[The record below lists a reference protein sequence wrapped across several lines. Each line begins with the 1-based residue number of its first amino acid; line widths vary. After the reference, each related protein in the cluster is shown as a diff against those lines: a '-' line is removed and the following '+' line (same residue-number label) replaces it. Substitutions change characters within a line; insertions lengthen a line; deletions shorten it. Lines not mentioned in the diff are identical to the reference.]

1 MKFGI
6 MFASVGA
13 FASAE
18 GAATIAT
25 AADEMGLES
34 IWSVEHVVIPDGYQ
48 SRYPYN
54 ESGRLPLA
62 EGADIP
68 DPLIW
73 LAYVAGVTRRIRLA
87 TGILIV
93 PQRNPLI
100 LAKECASLDRL
111 SGGRF
116 ELGIGVGWL
125 AEEFAALGVPF
136 AERGSRADEHL
147 AALRALW
154 ADEVASFHG
163 RHVDF
168 TDAVSLPHPVQAPG
182 PPILIGGDGDGPL
195 RRVARYGDGWYPWNV
210 TPAEL
215 EQGLLRLDEQLAAYA
230 FVDGRTRSRD
240 DVTIQVGLRFRRS
253 LDELAE
259 LIAAYAALG
268 ASRVVI
274 AVPISASAYETRLG
288 EVAAALGVAPA

>member
-1 MKFGI
+1 VKFGI

-13 FASAE
+13 FAGAE
-18 GAATIAT
+18 GAAAIAT

-62 EGADIP
+62 EEADIP

-73 LAYVAGVTRRIRLA
+73 LAYVAGQTRRIRLA

-93 PQRNPLI
+93 PQRNPLV

-125 AEEFAALGVPF
+125 AEEFQALGVPF
-136 AERGSRADEHL
+136 EDRGGRTDEYCEAML
-147 AALRALW
+147 ALW
-154 ADEVASFHG
+154 GQEKASYHG
-163 RHVDF
+163 RYVNFDGAISKPRP
-168 TDAVSLPHPVQAPG
+168 TNGAVPIIVGGHSPAAARRAGRYGNGFFPVSASDDDLPRLFELMRAEARTHG
-182 PPILIGGDGDGPL
+182 RDGDAIEITTGNWSP
-195 RRVARYGDGWYPWNV
+195 RRGTLDRVK
-210 TPAEL
+210 EL
-215 EQGLLRLDEQLAAYA
+215 EDLGIGRLIVAPPTSNLANMRDAMEQLA
-230 FVDGRTRSRD
+230 
-240 DVTIQVGLRFRRS
+240 
-253 LDELAE
+253 EK
-259 LIAAYAALG
+259 IAPV
-268 ASRVVI
+268 AS
-274 AVPISASAYETRLG
+274 T
-288 EVAAALGVAPA
+288 